1 MNMNKQ
7 NDRLKIFTWH
17 IHGSYLYYLSQGD
30 YDIYIPVKDKITE
43 GYYGRGKTFP
53 FGNNVIE
60 VPVDKLSEL
69 KFDCI
74 LFQTNKNYLE
84 DQFEILTQEQ
94 RHLPSVYLE
103 HDPPWKDPVDTQHIF
118 SDEHGI
124 LVHVTR
130 FNKLMWENHTTHVKV
145 IEHGVTNPQHT
156 YSGDIPKG
164 LVVINHLH
172 QRGRKLGADIF
183 EYASTQVPLDL
194 AGMGTKQ
201 YGGLGEVLHPAL
213 PSFMTSYRFFFNP
226 IRYTSLGLSL
236 CEAMI
241 SGMPIVALATT
252 EYATVVQDGI
262 NGFIDTDVNYLVD
275 RMKLLINQPKLAY
288 DLGLEAKAT
297 AQRRFGIDRFVRE
310 WKETF
315 EQAIRLNA
323 KTYERENSIYQ

>member
-1 MNMNKQ
+1 MKK
-7 NDRLKIFTWH
+7 DERLKIFTWH

-30 YDIYIPVKDKITE
+30 YDIYIPVRDKVSE

-60 VPVDKLSEL
+60 VPVDKINEL

-84 DQFEILTQEQ
+84 DQFDILTHEQ
-94 RHLPSVYLE
+94 RQLPCVYLE
-103 HDPPWKDPVDTQHIF
+103 HDPPWKDPSDTAHIF
-118 SDEHGI
+118 LNEHGV
-124 LVHVTR
+124 LVHVTH
-130 FNKLMWENHTTHVKV
+130 FNKLMWENQTPHVKV
-145 IEHGVTNPQHT
+145 IEHGVTNHQHQ
-156 YSGDIPKG
+156 YKGELDRG
-164 LVVINHLH
+164 LVVINHLY

-183 EYASTQVPLDL
+183 EHASIQVPLDL

-213 PSFMTSYRFFFNP
+213 PAFMTSYRFFFNP

-236 CEAMI
+236 CEAMMI
-241 SGMPIVALATT
+241 GMPIVALATT
-252 EYATVVQDGI
+252 EYTTVVRDGV
-262 NGFIDTDVNYLVD
+262 NGFIDTDVKYLID
-275 RMKLLINQPKLAY
+275 RMKLLINQPKLAVE
-288 DLGLEAKAT
+288 LGLEAKAT
-297 AQRRFGIDRFVRE
+297 AQQRFGIDRFVRE

-315 EQAIRLNA
+315 QQAIHLNS